1 MAPVTAS
8 AHTARRVRIAR
19 KGSAALAVLALA
31 GCGGSAASEEA
42 PVATVEAQIE
52 AFGTTQAV
60 RCEGADG
67 LELRGEPVVRC
78 SFEEEE
84 DVSGVMR
91 AKGRC
96 YLVEDGELIDVTRE
110 LPVGTTCSVTAP

>member
-1 MAPVTAS
+1 V
-8 AHTARRVRIAR
+8 
-19 KGSAALAVLALA
+19 ALAALALA

-42 PVATVEAQIE
+42 PVDVVEAAITG
-52 AFGTTQAV
+52 FGTTQAV
-60 RCEGADG
+60 RCEDAGE
-67 LELRGEPVVRC
+67 LEVRGERVVRC

-96 YLVEDGELIDVTRE
+96 YVVEDGEVIDVTRE
-110 LPVGTTCSVTAP
+110 LPVGTTCSVSSP